1 MAQIQSGAGSDILTI
16 DPISKAARVALYDS
30 AGNIINIKENDFIAS
45 PSGITAFGAND
56 QTMLPAR
63 MDRLGNFGSAIHQAL
78 FCEGFEGTTVNPIR
92 WTVIATTMAA
102 TQATIQGLLINS
114 GNITTIN
121 TGYLLKSN
129 RAYLKLQRQPLQT
142 KIRARPNHYN
152 NSVMELGFGDA
163 ATFNGANT
171 TGAYW
176 QLTASGALIP
186 VLTYNSADM
195 TGVDV
200 RSLINTANYYT
211 FDVIVDDDSAT
222 FTIQNTT
229 TGAIISKQVIQLPL
243 TAQKLFST
251 TQIYSMA
258 RLYNTG
264 VAPATAPQLII
275 TDLYVSALDSN
286 YNLAVQDLMALM
298 HRGIIDHPLT
308 GAQLAAW
315 ANSAE
320 PANATLSNT
329 AAGYTTLGGKFQF
342 AAVAGA
348 ATDYALFGFQVP
360 APATLVI
367 TGMAIDTW
375 NVGAAVATTATL
387 LTWGIK
393 NNLTAVSLAT
403 ATGNAIAVGAQAL
416 PVATPIGGLAN
427 RIDKRFSSPIVCGP
441 GRFID
446 VILRMPVG
454 TATASQVIAGMISF
468 EGYFI

>member
-1 MAQIQSGAGSDILTI
+1 
-16 DPISKAARVALYDS
+16 
-30 AGNIINIKENDFIAS
+30 
-45 PSGITAFGAND
+45 
-56 QTMLPAR
+56 
-63 MDRLGNFGSAIHQAL
+63 
-78 FCEGFEGTTVNPIR
+78 
-92 WTVIATTMAA
+92 
-102 TQATIQGLLINS
+102 
-114 GNITTIN
+114 
-121 TGYLLKSN
+121 
-129 RAYLKLQRQPLQT
+129 
-142 KIRARPNHYN
+142 
-152 NSVMELGFGDA
+152 
-163 ATFNGANT
+163 
-171 TGAYW
+171 
-176 QLTASGALIP
+176 
-186 VLTYNSADM
+186 
-195 TGVDV
+195 
-200 RSLINTANYYT
+200 
-211 FDVIVDDDSAT
+211 
-222 FTIQNTT
+222 
-229 TGAIISKQVIQLPL
+229 
-243 TAQKLFST
+243 
-251 TQIYSMA
+251 
-258 RLYNTG
+258 
-264 VAPATAPQLII
+264 
-275 TDLYVSALDSN
+275 VSALDSD

-298 HRGIIDHPLT
+298 HRGIIDNPLT

-367 TGMAIDTW
+367 TGMSIDTW

-403 ATGNAIAVGAQAL
+403 ATGNAIGVGAQVL

-427 RIDKRFSSPIVCGP
+427 RLDRRFSSPIVCGP

-454 TATASQVIAGMISF
+454 TATASQVIAGMINF